1 MYNFMKKGAFM
12 LLVACLAM
20 GMASCSDDD
29 PDYSNVTPPTVAVTH
44 SISGRVTGINGE
56 GLSATVSMNG
66 TSAATKADGTFVFE
80 NVKAGT
86 YTLKAEADGKESKET
101 SVTVSDGDS
110 NNPVWNVALSN
121 KGTAINVEPD
131 GSASGVVT
139 SETLKG
145 NEDGEI
151 EMTLTAPA
159 GAVEAGTQIIVT
171 PIYSTDEVEQAAV
184 RSAVTKAVG
193 STLLIGTRVSSS
205 NASAELQESVTLEYD
220 VDPKMAET
228 ITAQKYVNGTW
239 VDAEYT
245 VEGGKVTVV
254 ADQFASYSLWCNA
267 TISSSRTSEA
277 VSFSPDS
284 WDNLYGSGDVAVA
297 SSSYSY
303 KIGTD
308 ISSSGTNKI
317 TAYLIEIVA
326 RAAGAGVTEATGTY
340 PINVTLPVGTAMSIS
355 GQQEVTT
362 LTASALGRNVSG
374 RHAIILIKI
383 PTTVQPEFRIHLF
396 QIDVHSGLSRHS
408 LHLAAFPIYSHRA
421 EARHT
426 HLCVQSQ
433 TSVNRIHPFHIQ
445 PIAFPSKQS
454 TAHFQELRTVPVPFL
469 RQHCHTQAYLLI
481 PIPIIIINGDYGL
494 TGQLPPVADVP
505 FQTGS
510 QVHQNLVHLRVEDIP
525 IMQFRPC
532 KQFHFGTDRCL
543 RQSF

>member
-1 MYNFMKKGAFM
+1 MYNFVKKGAFM

-44 SISGRVTGINGE
+44 SISGRVTGVDGE
-56 GLSATVSMNG
+56 GISATVSMGG
-66 TSAATKADGTFVFE
+66 TSVTTKADGTFVFE
-80 NVKAGT
+80 NVAAGT

-145 NEDGEI
+145 NEEGGI
-151 EMTLTAPA
+151 EMTLTAPVN
-159 GAVEAGTQIIVT
+159 AVKEGTQIIVT
-171 PIYSTDEVEQAAV
+171 PIYSTDEAEQAAV
-184 RSAVTKAVG
+184 RSVGTKAVG
-193 STLLIGTRVSSS
+193 STLLIGTRVSCSDT
-205 NASAELQESVTLEYD
+205 SAELNGTVTLEYD
-220 VDPKMAET
+220 VDPEMAET

-267 TISSSRTSEA
+267 TIISSKTSEA

-284 WDNLYGSGDVAVA
+284 WDNLYGSGDVAVS

-308 ISSSGTNKI
+308 ISLSGTNRI

-340 PINVTLPVGTAMSIS
+340 PINVTLPVGTAMNIS
-355 GQQEVTT
+355 GRQEVTT
-362 LTASALGRNVSG
+362 LTASALGRSVSG
-374 RHAIILIKI
+374 KQYG
-383 PTTVQPEFRIHLF
+383 TVSVITRTWN
-396 QIDVHSGLSRHS
+396 R
-408 LHLAAFPIYSHRA
+408 LH
-421 EARHT
+421 
-426 HLCVQSQ
+426 
-433 TSVNRIHPFHIQ
+433 
-445 PIAFPSKQS
+445 
-454 TAHFQELRTVPVPFL
+454 
-469 RQHCHTQAYLLI
+469 
-481 PIPIIIINGDYGL
+481 
-494 TGQLPPVADVP
+494 TG
-505 FQTGS
+505 
-510 QVHQNLVHLRVEDIP
+510 
-525 IMQFRPC
+525 
-532 KQFHFGTDRCL
+532 GTD
-543 RQSF
+543 

>member
-1 MYNFMKKGAFM
+1 M

-205 NASAELQESVTLEYD
+205 NASAALQESVTLEYD

-374 RHAIILIKI
+374 RQYG
-383 PTTVQPEFRIHLF
+383 TV
-396 QIDVHSGLSRHS
+396 
-408 LHLAAFPIYSHRA
+408 
-421 EARHT
+421 
-426 HLCVQSQ
+426 
-433 TSVNRIHPFHIQ
+433 SVITRSWN
-445 PIAFPSKQS
+445 
-454 TAHFQELRTVPVPFL
+454 
-469 RQHCHTQAYLLI
+469 RQH
-481 PIPIIIINGDYGL
+481 
-494 TGQLPPVADVP
+494 TG
-505 FQTGS
+505 
-510 QVHQNLVHLRVEDIP
+510 
-525 IMQFRPC
+525 
-532 KQFHFGTDRCL
+532 GTN
-543 RQSF
+543 

>member
-44 SISGRVTGINGE
+44 SISGRVTGVDGE
-56 GLSATVSMNG
+56 GISATVSMGG
-66 TSAATKADGTFVFE
+66 TSATTKADGTFVFE
-80 NVKAGT
+80 NVAAGT

-159 GAVEAGTQIIVT
+159 GAVKAGTQIIVT

-220 VDPKMAET
+220 VDPEIAET
-228 ITAQKYVNGTW
+228 ITAQKYVNGQW

-245 VEGGKVTVV
+245 VGTDGKVTVT
-254 ADQFASYSLWCNA
+254 ADQFTSYSLLCNA
-267 TISSSRTSEA
+267 TISSSKTSEA

-284 WDNLYGSGDVAVA
+284 WDNLYGSGDMVV
-297 SSSYSY
+297 SSASYSY

-362 LTASALGRNVSG
+362 LTASALGRSVSG
-374 RHAIILIKI
+374 RQYG
-383 PTTVQPEFRIHLF
+383 TV
-396 QIDVHSGLSRHS
+396 
-408 LHLAAFPIYSHRA
+408 
-421 EARHT
+421 
-426 HLCVQSQ
+426 
-433 TSVNRIHPFHIQ
+433 SVITRSWN
-445 PIAFPSKQS
+445 
-454 TAHFQELRTVPVPFL
+454 
-469 RQHCHTQAYLLI
+469 RQH
-481 PIPIIIINGDYGL
+481 
-494 TGQLPPVADVP
+494 TG
-505 FQTGS
+505 
-510 QVHQNLVHLRVEDIP
+510 
-525 IMQFRPC
+525 
-532 KQFHFGTDRCL
+532 GTD
-543 RQSF
+543 

>member
-228 ITAQKYVNGTW
+228 IIAQIYVNGTW

-254 ADQFASYSLWCNA
+254 ADQFASYSLWSNA

-308 ISSSGTNKI
+308 ISASGTNKI

-374 RHAIILIKI
+374 RQYG
-383 PTTVQPEFRIHLF
+383 TV
-396 QIDVHSGLSRHS
+396 
-408 LHLAAFPIYSHRA
+408 
-421 EARHT
+421 
-426 HLCVQSQ
+426 
-433 TSVNRIHPFHIQ
+433 SVITRSWN
-445 PIAFPSKQS
+445 
-454 TAHFQELRTVPVPFL
+454 
-469 RQHCHTQAYLLI
+469 RQH
-481 PIPIIIINGDYGL
+481 
-494 TGQLPPVADVP
+494 TG
-505 FQTGS
+505 
-510 QVHQNLVHLRVEDIP
+510 
-525 IMQFRPC
+525 
-532 KQFHFGTDRCL
+532 GTN
-543 RQSF
+543 